1 MYFLLCSPYSYS
13 HCWWWWCCCCLEFQR
28 ERMIAK
34 ILFTVISFSFSFN
47 YFITQWFIFRVVH
60 WNKYEWIFW
69 IAFRLYSDAVG
80 VSCSCRNAKWFL
92 IHWSLDQLRRF
103 IGWYHCYDSQS
114 WLAARYPFGSIS
126 KQLANN
132 AIIDTHTHT
141 KRDVRRRKSCCA
153 IINNENGLSMS
164 KTKIDI
170 DLE

>member
-1 MYFLLCSPYSYS
+1 MDD
-13 HCWWWWCCCCLEFQR
+13 
-28 ERMIAK
+28 I
-34 ILFTVISFSFSFN
+34 IVTTV
-47 YFITQWFIFRVVH
+47 
-60 WNKYEWIFW
+60 K
-69 IAFRLYSDAVG
+69 A
-80 VSCSCRNAKWFL
+80 
-92 IHWSLDQLRRF
+92 
-103 IGWYHCYDSQS
+103 GWL
-114 WLAARYPFGSIS
+114 WLAARSPFGSIS